1 MSEIKLESI
10 KKIPVL
16 SRQSANEIAS
26 NNLKENKYI
35 EELLDYIGFVDGGI
49 ANRIID
55 AAIKNNIVIEK
66 VLLSI
71 NPFTDK
77 SLNDR
82 VVRLCMKKGV
92 NAEGIVGKA
101 FPFISLDVADELSEY
116 AIKEECNPESLLNAA
131 VPFVSTDIAKRIF
144 EYAFLKKINP
154 EFFSNKDFSLIHPHI
169 AEMVTSY
176 LDNVDSQVNNETIQM
191 RLIRVFNESGIFLN
205 SENYHEPL
213 QLDSLHYI
221 SIICEIEN
229 EFDVEIPDE
238 VLSENILSTFQ
249 DFLNLII

>member
-1 MSEIKLESI
+1 MSEIKLDSI
-10 KKIPVL
+10 KRIPVL
-16 SRQSANEIAS
+16 SRQGANELANKIL
-26 NNLKENKYI
+26 NENKYI
-35 EELLDYIGFVDGGI
+35 EELLEYIGFVDGDI
-49 ANRIID
+49 ANRVID
-55 AAIKNNIVIEK
+55 AAIKNNIIIEK

-82 VVRLCMKKGV
+82 VVRLCIKKGV

-101 FPFISLDVADELSEY
+101 FPFTSLEVADEIAKY

-131 VPFVSTDIAKRIF
+131 VPFVTTDTAKQIF
-144 EYAFLKKINP
+144 EYAFSKNINP

-169 AEMVTSY
+169 TEMLTSY
-176 LDNVDSQVNNETIQM
+176 LNNVDDQVDFEAIQM
-191 RLIRVFNESGIFLN
+191 RLIKVFNEAGIFLN

-229 EFDVEIPDE
+229 EFDIEIPDE
-238 VLSENILSTFQ
+238 ILSENILSTFQ
-249 DFLNLII
+249 DFLNLVV